1 MNLAGLLAQNE
12 FLDLQQLESSLKI
25 DLKET
30 RRSTWE
36 DAQSESMYKNELMI
50 LSKKGRMLIY
60 YPFDFFEEHLGTC
73 TVEKGVLREACHRLG
88 QPGEDAVVQRFV
100 L

>member
-36 DAQSESMYKNELMI
+36 DAQSESMYKKSRSLLLVIPMSQET
-50 LSKKGRMLIY
+50 
-60 YPFDFFEEHLGTC
+60 E
-73 TVEKGVLREACHRLG
+73 VEIIS
-88 QPGEDAVVQRFV
+88 PN
-100 L
+100 